1 MEQKYLDIINNQD
14 LWTSIQ
20 LAESF
25 AVETSLGE
33 SKLDLSQIKDGI
45 VTYED
50 EISQESI
57 ENTEF
62 SYWDSNGEE
71 RVMKI
76 NPCLETSRNIYQL
89 LFERVL
95 KAEDYITIASSIKEN
110 LKDKDWALNICKT
123 AHSRCLTIWDYDK
136 TIKMFIDLLFPSVFC
151 QETKKYR
158 RFQNINQDHKDLLKI
173 MISEAKQISVQ
184 TIDFLRVAELVVHYE
199 LEEIF
204 ADTLDPILEKA
215 SDKSRSVSDMLDIA
229 YFYLTWIKEE
239 KKQDA
244 RKQADVYFK
253 KAEDLSVDSEDY
265 KAIAEK
271 LCEALDSAEEE
282 LEEYINLKYRDWMRQ
297 LLNMAAKTSFLSY
310 ERDNLIY
317 FSQDLYGL
325 NDPELT
331 RILKKEFTNHP
342 ILVHKNNLLQSTID
356 KITQMDSRYEVLT
369 LSDELCDNNQK
380 DEARELLRLCELCSY
395 RPSDLISLADNIS
408 NENCLSDSEWATEVY
423 KKAISFSYST
433 SDLLGLAHRISDEY
447 GPFKDNKW
455 AKEILVKALDLC
467 VTFDDYNRLS
477 NDIYLACADSKWALE
492 VLSTSEKYA
501 RTSFDFKELGAH
513 YSGGYNTDSVDMKK
527 AKDFFNIAVEKI
539 QENIDLYEITRHVSQ
554 DLKDEKWAKELCE
567 MQLESNK
574 GFHSLDSYALVNL
587 ANLVNVNLNDKD
599 FAKQIF
605 TKALEI
611 SNNDNDAVDYILGEI
626 ENEWGYNDQDLA
638 AKFRTKYKK

>member
-95 KAEDYITIASSIKEN
+95 KAEDYITISSSIKEN

-239 KKQDA
+239 KKT
-244 RKQADVYFK
+244 RCK
-253 KAEDLSVDSEDY
+253 
-265 KAIAEK
+265 
-271 LCEALDSAEEE
+271 EA
-282 LEEYINLKYRDWMRQ
+282 
-297 LLNMAAKTSFLSY
+297 
-310 ERDNLIY
+310 
-317 FSQDLYGL
+317 
-325 NDPELT
+325 
-331 RILKKEFTNHP
+331 
-342 ILVHKNNLLQSTID
+342 
-356 KITQMDSRYEVLT
+356 SRCVL
-369 LSDELCDNNQK
+369 
-380 DEARELLRLCELCSY
+380 
-395 RPSDLISLADNIS
+395 
-408 NENCLSDSEWATEVY
+408 
-423 KKAISFSYST
+423 
-433 SDLLGLAHRISDEY
+433 
-447 GPFKDNKW
+447 
-455 AKEILVKALDLC
+455 
-467 VTFDDYNRLS
+467 
-477 NDIYLACADSKWALE
+477 
-492 VLSTSEKYA
+492 
-501 RTSFDFKELGAH
+501 
-513 YSGGYNTDSVDMKK
+513 
-527 AKDFFNIAVEKI
+527 
-539 QENIDLYEITRHVSQ
+539 
-554 DLKDEKWAKELCE
+554 
-567 MQLESNK
+567 
-574 GFHSLDSYALVNL
+574 
-587 ANLVNVNLNDKD
+587 
-599 FAKQIF
+599 
-605 TKALEI
+605 
-611 SNNDNDAVDYILGEI
+611 
-626 ENEWGYNDQDLA
+626 
-638 AKFRTKYKK
+638 

>member
-1 MEQKYLDIINNQD
+1 MKQKYLDIINNQD

-33 SKLDLSQIKDGI
+33 SKLDLSQLKDGI

-50 EISQESI
+50 EITQESI

-71 RVMKI
+71 RVIKI

-89 LFERVL
+89 LFDRVL
-95 KAEDYITIASSIKEN
+95 KAEDYISIASSIKEK
-110 LKDKDWALNICKT
+110 LKDEIWALSICKI
-123 AHSRCLTIWDYDK
+123 AQSRCFTIWDYDK
-136 TIKMFIDLLFPSVFC
+136 TIKLFIDLLFPSVFC

-158 RFQNINQDHKDLLKI
+158 RFQNINEDHKDLLEI
-173 MISEAKQISVQ
+173 ILSEAKEIAVQ
-184 TIDFLRVAELVVHYE
+184 TMDFVRVAELIVFYD

-204 ADTLDPILEKA
+204 PDTLDPILEKA
-215 SDKSRSVSDMLDIA
+215 SDKSRSVSDVLDIA
-229 YFYLTWIKEE
+229 NFCLTWIKEGR
-239 KKQDA
+239 QDA
-244 RKQADVYFK
+244 RKKADMYFK
-253 KAEDLSVDSEDY
+253 KAEDLCIDSEDY

-271 LCEALDSAEEE
+271 LCENLDGVDEE
-282 LEEYINLKYRDWMRQ
+282 LEEYIDLKYRDWMRE
-297 LLNMAAKTSFLSY
+297 LLNKAAKTSFLSY

-317 FSQDLYGL
+317 FSQDEYGF

-331 RILKKEFTNHP
+331 RALKKEFSNHP
-342 ILVHKNNLLQSTID
+342 ILVNKNNLSQSTID
-356 KITQMDSRYEVLT
+356 KINQMDSRYEVLT

-380 DEARELLRLCELCSY
+380 DEARELLHIYELCSY

-408 NENCLSDSEWATEVY
+408 NENYLSDAEWATQVY
-423 KKAISFSYST
+423 KKAISLSYCT
-433 SDLLGLAHRISDEY
+433 SDLLGLANKISDEY

-477 NDIYLACADSKWALE
+477 DDIYVVLADSKWALE
-492 VLSTSEKYA
+492 VLSMGEKYA

-513 YSGGYNTDSVDMKK
+513 YSGGYNMNPVDMKK

-599 FAKQIF
+599 FARQIF

-611 SNNDNDAVDYILGEI
+611 SNNDNDTVDYILGEV
-626 ENEWGYNDQDLA
+626 ENEWGYNDKDLA
-638 AKFRTKYKK
+638 SEFRKKYKK

>member
-1 MEQKYLDIINNQD
+1 M
-14 LWTSIQ
+14 
-20 LAESF
+20 
-25 AVETSLGE
+25 
-33 SKLDLSQIKDGI
+33 
-45 VTYED
+45 
-50 EISQESI
+50 
-57 ENTEF
+57 
-62 SYWDSNGEE
+62 
-71 RVMKI
+71 
-76 NPCLETSRNIYQL
+76 
-89 LFERVL
+89 
-95 KAEDYITIASSIKEN
+95 
-110 LKDKDWALNICKT
+110 
-123 AHSRCLTIWDYDK
+123 
-136 TIKMFIDLLFPSVFC
+136 
-151 QETKKYR
+151 
-158 RFQNINQDHKDLLKI
+158 
-173 MISEAKQISVQ
+173 
-184 TIDFLRVAELVVHYE
+184 
-199 LEEIF
+199 
-204 ADTLDPILEKA
+204 
-215 SDKSRSVSDMLDIA
+215 
-229 YFYLTWIKEE
+229 
-239 KKQDA
+239 
-244 RKQADVYFK
+244 YFK

-513 YSGGYNTDSVDMKK
+513 YSGGYNMDSVDMKK